1 MIRYGKTNRCELE
14 FRLVPQVAPIS
25 FLIFGGKRRSMCRD
39 LVACDDNKQAKH
51 ASVRPLERRRLYV
64 FVRDRYCYGYALAKG
79 QSTRVGSFIVRVL
92 PPTLIPPLFFPF
104 HSWFGHPC
112 SFFCNLS
119 SDPSPPRPVL
129 VRVPLSSGAFA
140 SPFFSCLL
148 TFLTYF

>member
-25 FLIFGGKRRSMCRD
+25 FLIFGGKKRSMCRD
-39 LVACDDNKQAKH
+39 LVACDDNKQAKY

-92 PPTLIPPLFFPF
+92 PPTLIPPPFFFPSTVGSGIRVRFFVIF
-104 HSWFGHPC
+104 HLILPHPDPC
-112 SFFCNLS
+112 SFVFLC
-119 SDPSPPRPVL
+119 PA
-129 VRVPLSSGAFA
+129 VPLLLHFFPAF
-140 SPFFSCLL
+140 
-148 TFLTYF
+148 